1 MVLISHSK
9 TSTVEKDLAVWIDNK
24 LSFSHHTSKSSSK
37 ANCLLGLI
45 CRTFKYLDKENLP
58 LLYKTIVRPLI
69 EYANSVWW
77 PVTKGLRTELEKVQH
92 RATKMVPELKNEPYE
107 EQLRQSNLPST
118 AFRHLRG
125 NMINVFKY
133 ASETYNHRFLRFQQ
147 VSSSRSN
154 GFKLPKRQCKTTQYL
169 NYFTNSIIDA
179 WNNLPTDV
187 VTAPSVNAFKNR
199 LDKLW
204 EHHLMPATSYH
215 HHPRYADYL

>member
-133 ASETYNHRFLRFQQ
+133 ASETYNHRFLDSFTSNKNPAPGRT
-147 VSSSRSN
+147 VSNYRNDSVRQLNTSTTSQTQSSMPGTTCLRMSSQPPQSMLQEPPRST
-154 GFKLPKRQCKTTQYL
+154 GGTPPYEVQ
-169 NYFTNSIIDA
+169 S
-179 WNNLPTDV
+179 
-187 VTAPSVNAFKNR
+187 
-199 LDKLW
+199 
-204 EHHLMPATSYH
+204 
-215 HHPRYADYL
+215 